1 MNTPVLI
8 VLLGP
13 TGVGKTEL
21 SLRIAERFNAPIV
34 SCDSR
39 QFYREMKIGTAAP
52 SEEQLMR
59 VKHYFIATR
68 SITEEYNAG
77 RYEEDAMQLLG
88 ELFQKHK
95 VVLLA
100 GGSMMYLDAVCNGFD
115 ALPQIPSEVRRKWIA
130 FYEEHGLDAIRQKLK
145 ETDAAYYSEVDV
157 SNSQRIIHALEICE
171 VANMPYSRLRKK
183 QKKERP
189 FSIIKLGLN
198 RPRPELYE
206 RINRRVDEMIRDGLE
221 EEARQLFPYKQLNA
235 LNTVGYKEF
244 FDYFRGHISRDNAID
259 LVKQDS
265 RRYAKRQLT
274 WFNRDKEIVWFHPEQ
289 EKEIV
294 VFLNTKINDK

>member
-1 MNTPVLI
+1 MTSVLI

-21 SLRIAERFNAPIV
+21 SLRIAERFDAPIV

-77 RYEEDAMQLLG
+77 RYEEDAIQLLD
-88 ELFQKHK
+88 ELFRKHK
-95 VVLLA
+95 VVLLV
-100 GGSMMYLDAVCNGFD
+100 GGSMMYIDAVCNGFD
-115 ALPQIPSEVRRKWIA
+115 ALPSIPSEIRQKWNT
-130 FYEEHGLDAIRQKLK
+130 FYEEYGLEAIRQKLK
-145 ETDAAYYSEVDV
+145 EVDEAYYYEVDI
-157 SNSQRIIHALEICE
+157 SNYQRIIHALEICE
-171 VANMPYSRLRKK
+171 TANMPYSQLRKK
-183 QKKERP
+183 QKKERT
-189 FSIIKLGLN
+189 FDIIKVGLN

-206 RINRRVDEMIRDGLE
+206 RINRRVDEMIRSGLE
-221 EEARQLFPYKQLNA
+221 EETRKLFPYRQLNA

-244 FDYFRGHISRDNAID
+244 FDYFCGMISRDDAIN

-274 WFNRDKEIVWFHPEQ
+274 WFNRDKSITWFHPEQ
-289 EKEIV
+289 EIEIV
-294 VFLNTKINDK
+294 RFLEKKI